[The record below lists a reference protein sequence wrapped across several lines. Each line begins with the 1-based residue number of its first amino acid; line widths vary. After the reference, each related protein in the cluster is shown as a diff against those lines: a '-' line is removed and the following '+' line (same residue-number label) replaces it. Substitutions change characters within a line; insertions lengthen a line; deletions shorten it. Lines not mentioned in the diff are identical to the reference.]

1 LPRAIG
7 VYRNL
12 KEGIM
17 KKIVIVSIVSAFA
30 ATPALADN
38 TGHFYMAADLGSAS
52 YSNVTVGAGTYPNPG
67 MIRIAGGYHFSPIF
81 AAEVGYSRFGDSTIT
96 AGTASGTV
104 SASSAQAALVGS
116 LPLTPQFDLIGKI
129 GVASNKHKIDATSS
143 GVTVVSMSSS
153 QNDLLIGL
161 GAQYNFNSQ
170 LSMRAQYE
178 SFGKFGDFGTTGVA
192 MKASA
197 LSVGVAYNF

>member
-1 LPRAIG
+1 
-7 VYRNL
+7 
-12 KEGIM
+12 M
-17 KKIVIVSIVSAFA
+17 KKIVIASIISAFA

-52 YSNVTVGAGTYPNPG
+52 YSNVTVNAGTYPSPG

-81 AAEVGYSRFGDSTIT
+81 AAEIGYSKFGDSTIT
-96 AGTASGTV
+96 AGSTSGTV
-104 SASSAQAALVGS
+104 SASSTQVALVGS
-116 LPLTPQFDLIGKI
+116 LPLTPQFDFIGKI
-129 GVASNKHKIDATSS
+129 GVARNEHTIAAKSS

-153 QNDLLIGL
+153 QSDLLIGL
-161 GAQYNFNSQ
+161 GAQYNFSSQ
-170 LSMRAQYE
+170 FSMRAQYE
-178 SFGKFGDFGTTGVA
+178 SFGKFGDFGTTGAA